1 MSSIAGALG
10 GFSWELGA
18 VALGV
23 AVLLAAL
30 AAAVRALASPREG
43 RAEPAIGAPRAASIR
58 LGAGEANK
66 AGALLSRLAGPLIEL
81 VRPSGSNELS
91 QLHIRLIQ
99 GGLRSEHAI
108 EAFLAS
114 KVAFAVAATLSFLE
128 LSSLRPGSLGL
139 PMVSALAM
147 LACAAGFFLPNL
159 WLSSLTDRRKA
170 TLRRE
175 LPNAMDLLVTCIEAG
190 QGLDQALLRVATE
203 LKSVA
208 PLLASELN
216 TTFFETQAGLS
227 RRESF
232 RRLAERTGVD
242 DLRQLAA
249 VLTQTEIFG
258 TSIARALRIHAEGM
272 RIIRMQHAERKAG
285 MVSVNM
291 TFPLVLC
298 ILPTVV
304 GVVLGP
310 AIVSMAEHFMHTGP

>member
-1 MSSIAGALG
+1 MSSIAGAMG
-10 GFSWELGA
+10 GFSWELGV

-23 AVLLAAL
+23 AVLVAAL
-30 AAAVRALASPREG
+30 AAAVRALAPRREG
-43 RAEPAIGAPRAASIR
+43 PVDPAISTPVAATIR
-58 LGAGEANK
+58 LGAGESTK
-66 AGALLSRLAGPLIEL
+66 ATALLTRLAGPLIEL
-81 VRPSGSNELS
+81 VRPSSSNELS

-99 GGLRSEHAI
+99 GGVRSEHAL

-128 LSSLRPGSLGL
+128 LNAHRPSSFGL
-139 PMVSALAM
+139 PMVGALAL
-147 LACAAGFFLPNL
+147 LACAAGFFVPNL

-175 LPNAMDLLVTCIEAG
+175 LPNAMDLLVTCVEAG
-190 QGLDQALLRVATE
+190 QGLDQALSRVATE
-203 LKSVA
+203 LKPVA

-272 RIIRMQHAERKAG
+272 RIIRMQHAERRAA
-285 MVSVNM
+285 MVSVKM
-291 TFPLVLC
+291 TIPLVLC

-310 AIVSMAEHFMHTGP
+310 AIVTMAEHFLHMGS

>member
-1 MSSIAGALG
+1 MSSIAEATG
-10 GFSWELGA
+10 GFSWELGV

-23 AVLLAAL
+23 AVLVAAIVG
-30 AAAVRALASPREG
+30 AVRALASPPREG
-43 RAEPAIGAPRAASIR
+43 AAHPASSAPDAATIR
-58 LGAGEANK
+58 LGAGEAK

-81 VRPSGSNELS
+81 VRPSSSNELS

-108 EAFLAS
+108 EAFLVS
-114 KVAFAVAATLSFLE
+114 KVGFAVAATLAALE
-128 LSSLRPGSLGL
+128 LNGRRLSSFGL
-139 PMVSALAM
+139 PMVGALA
-147 LACAAGFFLPNL
+147 LVACAAGFFVPNL

-170 TLRRE
+170 ALRRE
-175 LPNAMDLLVTCIEAG
+175 LPNAMDLLVTCVEAG
-190 QGLDQALLRVATE
+190 LGLDQALSRVATE
-203 LKSVA
+203 LSPVA

-216 TTFFETQAGLS
+216 TTFFEAQAGLS

-285 MVSVNM
+285 MVSVKM

-310 AIVSMAEHFMHTGP
+310 AVVSIAEKFMQMGL